1 MASGVPAAAAVPTP
15 GQRVEPKLVSFAFKE
30 SHKYSFTCDLELD
43 VIDPALSATFEL
55 PDVPVRGD
63 WSCTVERVEQDLHLS
78 ILHSSLPSGAYGL
91 GSGRMQVSAV
101 LEKEEYSLGSFSWGT
116 EWMPSRYTDDMNLA
130 FAGWRSTIAAVELE
144 PATSGSTYDP
154 GKHRL
159 YRVLCELE
167 PGAAIPSV
175 EADSLSKRL
184 PALELSPIS
193 RDVRFLFPHAP
204 SGGAELWADADFLA
218 HASPFFSSL
227 LSSGFAETQ
236 AVSPGSREA
245 AINDLDGSAPDCS
258 DSDTEADEVYLKEYP
273 MKLSNDTSLQY
284 KQIQITETSFS
295 TYRAVLAYLR
305 TDSIEFAPLSS
316 DCKPLSTDAK
326 HTRRHYLAVSL
337 DAKLPTLVSP
347 KSTYR
352 LAHLLELGAL
362 QKICINRLR
371 HVLRPENAPIELF
384 SSVSQ
389 LYDDWRKVI
398 LDYIL
403 DNWDAVM
410 ETDSWKKKKGEIDSH
425 KLPESAPILLE
436 LFEAK
441 LATIKKKTYGP
452 LCLSIVRP

>member
-1 MASGVPAAAAVPTP
+1 MSSGVPAAAAVPTP

-43 VIDPALSATFEL
+43 VTDPALSATFEL
-55 PDVPVRGD
+55 PDVPIRGD

-154 GKHRL
+154 GKHRHNASC
-159 YRVLCELE
+159 VNSNLE
-167 PGAAIPSV
+167 QLFP
-175 EADSLSKRL
+175 
-184 PALELSPIS
+184 LELSPIS

-227 LSSGFAETQ
+227 LSSGVPQ
-236 AVSPGSREA
+236 
-245 AINDLDGSAPDCS
+245 
-258 DSDTEADEVYLKEYP
+258 EYP

-410 ETDSWKKKKGEIDSH
+410 KTDSWKKKKGEIDSR